1 MKKITKRN
9 ILNLITILII
19 SSLLMGCSSKTNS
32 PNYVASSSQ
41 EDYSSLLEEATTVKI
56 KEKFMPPISK
66 EHFFIIT
73 EICDEC
79 AGLKKIKCIAIC
91 PMDAIKRK

>member
-41 EDYSSLLEEATTVKI
+41 EDYSSLL
-56 KEKFMPPISK
+56 
-66 EHFFIIT
+66 
-73 EICDEC
+73 
-79 AGLKKIKCIAIC
+79 
-91 PMDAIKRK
+91 